1 VNVFYVYEHWRTDRD
16 ECFYVGKGKGKRA
29 YNMSLRN
36 PHHKAV
42 QNKVIREGFAIE
54 VKIVASGLTEDAAFK
69 LEMERIAFWRSA
81 KIDLTNITNGGEG
94 VSGKPAYNRKPV
106 ICLED
111 GNIFESCEAAAKKYG
126 LSVISIS
133 DVCRG
138 KYRSVN
144 DLHFSFINGTIK
156 TIREIE
162 DFHAKRR
169 KRVERPENL
178 YNDIINGK
186 DVLGR
191 SAAGPLKNS
200 KKVICL
206 EDGLEYTSASAAA
219 RHYNISKSAIIELCL
234 GKNNR
239 KTVGGLKFKYV
250 ENV

>member
-1 VNVFYVYEHWRTDRD
+1 MFYVYEHWRTDRD
-16 ECFYVGKGKGKRA
+16 ECFYVGKGKNKRA
-29 YNMSLRN
+29 YNMKNRN
-36 PHHKAV
+36 PHHKAI

-54 VKIVASGLTEDAAFK
+54 VRIVASGLTENEAFQ
-69 LEMERIAFWRSA
+69 LEIERIAFWRSYN
-81 KIDLTNITNGGEG
+81 IDLTNMTAGGDG
-94 VSGKPAYNRKPV
+94 VSGLPAHNRKSV

-111 GNIFESCEAAAKKYG
+111 GQIFLSCEDAAKKYG
-126 LSVISIS
+126 LSGISVS

-144 DLHFSFINGTIK
+144 DLHFSFINGPIK

-169 KRVERPENL
+169 KQVERPENL
-178 YNDIINGK
+178 YNDIVNGK

-191 SAAGPLKNS
+191 SAAGPIKNS

-206 EDGLEYTSASAAA
+206 EDNLEYVSASAAA

-239 KTVGGLKFKYV
+239 KTASGLKFKYV